1 MGMTIT
7 ETLQER
13 IERVREQVAGAARIA
28 GRTPDEIAITAVSK
42 TWPRVDVDAA
52 YAAGLRVFGENR
64 VQEAIAK
71 FDPPLPADAKLHLIG
86 QLQTN
91 KVKQALRVF
100 DRIESVD
107 RASLILALQKEAAR
121 QDRVISVLLQVNI
134 AHEEQKSGCSPADAP
149 PLLAQ
154 IQASSNLRCDGFMT
168 IAPLVDDPE
177 DARPTFAGLRQLRD
191 SLGDAGLFPVLSM
204 GMSNDFWIAI
214 EEGATHIRVGRAIF
228 GTRHTAQ
235 VGCAK
240 GI

>member
-13 IERVREQVAGAARIA
+13 IELVREQVAGAARIA
-28 GRTPDEIAITAVSK
+28 GRSPADIAIIAVSK
-42 TWPRVDVDAA
+42 TWPRADVDAA

-71 FDPPLPADAKLHLIG
+71 FDPPLPRNATLHLIG

-100 DRIESVD
+100 DRVESVD
-107 RASLILALQKEAAR
+107 RASLIAALQKEAAK
-121 QDRVISVLLQVNI
+121 QNRVLSVLLQVNI
-134 AHEEQKSGCSPADAP
+134 AREEQKAGCAPEDAP
-149 PLLAQ
+149 LLLAQ
-154 IQASSNLRCDGFMT
+154 IQAAPNLRCDGLMT
-168 IAPLVDDPE
+168 IAPLVADPE

-191 SLGDAGLFPVLSM
+191 ALGDASTLPVLSM
-204 GMSNDFWIAI
+204 GMSNDFLIAI

-228 GTRHTAQ
+228 GTRSTA
-235 VGCAK
+235 
-240 GI
+240 

>member
-13 IERVREQVAGAARIA
+13 IELVREQVAAAARIA
-28 GRTPDEIAITAVSK
+28 GRSPGDITITAVSK
-42 TWPRVDVDAA
+42 TWPREDVDAA
-52 YAAGLRVFGENR
+52 YTAGLRVFGENR

-107 RASLILALQKEAAR
+107 RVSLIAALQKEAAKE
-121 QDRVISVLLQVNI
+121 DRVLSVLLQVNI
-134 AHEEQKSGCSPADAP
+134 AREEQKSGCSPEDAP
-149 PLLAQ
+149 PLLTR
-154 IQASSNLRCDGFMT
+154 IQASPNLRCDGFMT
-168 IAPLVDDPE
+168 IAPLVADPE

-191 SLGDAGLFPVLSM
+191 AIGDSSLFPVLSM
-204 GMSNDFWIAI
+204 GMSNDFRIAI

-228 GTRHTAQ
+228 GTRSTTA
-235 VGCAK
+235 
-240 GI
+240 